1 MEKWISEG
9 KLDCSEE
16 LGDLAKPHDLNL
28 ALSIYLRGNVPHKV
42 VQCFAEMG
50 QFDKIILYAKKV
62 NFEPDY
68 AFQMKQVL
76 RTHPENAATFA
87 QMLVNEG
94 ANGEPLAD
102 INQVSRSNLCKSD
115 LQYSDQFSAR

>member
-1 MEKWISEG
+1 M
-9 KLDCSEE
+9 
-16 LGDLAKPHDLNL
+16 NL

-68 AFQMKQVL
+68 LFQMRQVL
-76 RTHPENAATFA
+76 RTHPENASKFA
-87 QMLVNEG
+87 LMLLSEG
-94 ANGEPLAD
+94 PAGEDLAD
-102 INQVSRSNLCKSD
+102 INQVSESD
-115 LQYSDQFSAR
+115 